1 MGRPALPLG
10 TMGEIRCY
18 KLASGKVRAIAYY
31 RDYDGVTRQLE
42 RVGRTEAH
50 ARNRLKEACRDR
62 GRTDSAAEI
71 TGDTTVTALAEAW
84 YEEIDLAV
92 RAGDRS
98 PGTGRLYRD
107 RIDNQIVPGIGALR
121 LREVTVGRVDRLLK
135 TVRERHGVSVS
146 RATRNVLSGMFGLA
160 ARHDAIAFN
169 PVRDAA
175 PLRVPV
181 KEKHALTLDEV
192 RDLRARLAADQRAV
206 DWDLPDL
213 VDIML
218 ATGLRYR

>member
-1 MGRPALPLG
+1 MTLTCQRVSARVHAPRYMPLG
-10 TMGEIRCY
+10 SSSHGGLPR
-18 KLASGKVRAIAYY
+18 LASR
-31 RDYDGVTRQLE
+31 LE
-42 RVGRTEAH
+42 A
-50 ARNRLKEACRDR
+50 RDR
-62 GRTDSAAEI
+62 WSGW
-71 TGDTTVTALAEAW
+71 W
-84 YEEIDLAV
+84 Y
-92 RAGDRS
+92 G
-98 PGTGRLYRD
+98 
-107 RIDNQIVPGIGALR
+107 R
-121 LREVTVGRVDRLLK
+121 LREVTVARVDRLLK
-135 TVRERHGVSVS
+135 TVREHHGVSVS

-160 ARHDAIAFN
+160 PRHDAVPVN

-175 PLRVPV
+175 PLRAPA

>member
-1 MGRPALPLG
+1 L
-10 TMGEIRCY
+10 
-18 KLASGKVRAIAYY
+18 
-31 RDYDGVTRQLE
+31 
-42 RVGRTEAH
+42 
-50 ARNRLKEACRDR
+50 
-62 GRTDSAAEI
+62 AEI
-71 TGDTTVTALAEAW
+71 W

-107 RIDNQIVPGIGALR
+107 RIDNQVVPGMGALR
-121 LREVTVGRVDRLLK
+121 LREVTVARVDRLLK

-146 RATRNVLSGMFGLA
+146 WVTRKVLSGMFGLA
-160 ARHDAIAFN
+160 ARHDAVPFN

-175 PLRVPV
+175 PLRAPA

-192 RDLRARLAADQRAV
+192 REMRARLAADQRAV

-213 VDIML
+213 VDIMF
-218 ATGLRYR
+218 ATGLRIGEACAIT